1 MAEALFTVSDSNDS
15 LAVTVPG
22 YVIDAPCN
30 DVVLSFGI
38 LRAVCVPNTDT
49 ACSIS
54 TGDIVAG
61 GREASDGG
69 LGGVLGVLLAL
80 GGVVD
85 GADKDGL
92 VGGIRYPLPF
102 RVGTERRRRASRGC
116 RRSGPDGL
124 CEWFSASMFL
134 SLRSAIPAV
143 IDMMQYSPSSVCL
156 YRSCPHVRKL
166 TTGASSVSEPIRAP
180 QSLLPIRDAYLH

>member
-92 VGGIRYPLPF
+92 VGCVCYSLPF
-102 RVGTERRRRASRGC
+102 RVGAEWSRRASRGR
-116 RRSGPDGL
+116 RRSGPNGL
-124 CEWFSASMFL
+124 CEWFSASMSL
-134 SLRSAIPAV
+134 CLRSAIPAV
-143 IDMMQYSPSSVCL
+143 IDMMQYSLSSVCPL
-156 YRSCPHVRKL
+156 SIL
-166 TTGASSVSEPIRAP
+166 
-180 QSLLPIRDAYLH
+180 